1 MPGWRDDKP
10 FPDRAVHQSLAEYNL
25 YEGLWSIWLQ
35 GNFQIFMP
43 NSPPYYDL
51 ILLVIQSEDFIKK
64 ANYYFSCPMIQYE
77 PVFSV
82 WMV

>member
-1 MPGWRDDKP
+1 
-10 FPDRAVHQSLAEYNL
+10 
-25 YEGLWSIWLQ
+25 
-35 GNFQIFMP
+35 MP

-64 ANYYFSCPMIQYE
+64 ANYYFSCPMILYE
-77 PVFSV
+77 PVISV